1 MAGGDS
7 LVARPRG
14 CRPRSGRWRRK
25 PGRRPTSVLLPT
37 CDRVPLMRSTRYRSP
52 TRHTG
57 AVATRPLPG
66 SIPDAPGSYQFID
79 ADGRVLYVGKAK
91 SLRSR
96 VNSYFQ
102 DPGNLAHRTAQMVAA
117 ADHVEWIVVGTE
129 AEALLLEHN
138 LIKQFQPRFNV
149 RLKDDKSYPW
159 LALTIGDEWPKPAIV
174 RGRKRKGVRYF
185 GPYPNVGAIRGTLD
199 QLLRSFPVRTCSDA
213 KFRSHERLGRPC
225 LLFHIERCSGPCVG
239 AVTHDDY
246 DRMVADLA
254 TFLGGDTGPLE
265 RHITSAMQEA
275 SAALDFERAGALR
288 DKLEAIRTADAVR
301 QMELDQPEDLDVLGL
316 AEDQLEAAVQVF
328 HVRAGRVIGRSALF
342 VDKVE
347 DLNPAELVERILVD
361 VYADAASGVP
371 RQILVPNL
379 PADLEAVGE
388 YLADRRGGQVLLRVP
403 LRGPKADLLET
414 VRRNAADAFLRHR
427 LQRTSDHNSRARAL
441 EALQRELHLP
451 VAPLRI
457 ECYDMSHLQGTDY
470 VGSMVV
476 FEDGLPKKSDYRHF
490 KVATVAGNDDYAA
503 MEEVLTRRLTALL
516 NEGNPMTS
524 GGEEAT
530 VAEEAVTEGSSTT
543 LTPGLTP
550 GLTPA
555 AARRRFAYPPQL
567 LLIDGG
573 LGQLHVATRVLEQL
587 GLTDRVP
594 VASLAKS
601 FEEVYLPGSSV
612 PVRLPRQSEALYLL
626 QRLRDEAHRF
636 AISYHRTLRGKR
648 MTVGALDGVTG
659 LGPKRR
665 SRLVEQFG
673 GLGELRKATRD
684 ELLGLSWLPAEVGA
698 AVFERLHTPLAPA

>member
-1 MAGGDS
+1 
-7 LVARPRG
+7 V
-14 CRPRSGRWRRK
+14 
-25 PGRRPTSVLLPT
+25 
-37 CDRVPLMRSTRYRSP
+37 
-52 TRHTG
+52 
-57 AVATRPLPG
+57 PG
-66 SIPDAPGSYQFID
+66 SIPDEPGSYQFVD
-79 ADGRVLYVGKAK
+79 AGGRVLYVGKAK

-117 ADHVEWIVVGTE
+117 ADHVEWMVVGTE

-159 LALTIGDEWPKPAIV
+159 LALTVGDEWPKPAVV

-199 QLLRSFPVRTCSDA
+199 LLLRSFPVRTCSDA
-213 KFRSHERLGRPC
+213 KFRNHERLGRPC

-239 AVTHDDY
+239 AVTHEEY
-246 DRMVADLA
+246 DRMVSDLA

-265 RHITSAMQEA
+265 RHIEAAMREA

-288 DKLEAIRTADAVR
+288 DKLEAVRTADAVR

-316 AEDQLEAAVQVF
+316 AEDELEAAVQVF

-347 DLNPAELVERILVD
+347 DLGPAELVERVLVD

-371 RQILVPNL
+371 RQILL
-379 PADLEAVGE
+379 PTLPTDLEAVRD
-388 YLADRRGGQVLLRVP
+388 YLAGRRGGPVALRVP

-414 VRRNAADAFLRHR
+414 VRRNAGDAFVRHR
-427 LQRTSDHNSRARAL
+427 LQRTSDHNSRAKAL
-441 EALQRELHLP
+441 EALQRDLHLP
-451 VAPLRI
+451 DAPLRI

-516 NEGNPMTS
+516 DEERRVTDDRAPDDD
-524 GGEEAT
+524 GGTGAS
-530 VAEEAVTEGSSTT
+530 APAVTQ
-543 LTPGLTP
+543 
-550 GLTPA
+550 
-555 AARRRFAYPPQL
+555 RRFAYPPQL

-698 AVFERLHTPLAPA
+698 AVYERLHTPLSPN